1 MMPSNQRT
9 PDRQTST
16 ALPTLVLIAI
26 LLQSLHPVAIAQEP
40 GGAKAKTKP
49 DRWEQQP
56 HLTEA
61 AVRMEERVY
70 KSTPQGDL
78 KLHLWSPEKTGEDR
92 PCIVFFFGGGWTSG
106 SYRQF
111 ARQSA
116 YLASRGMVAAS
127 AEYRIRSLPAMP
139 LIFHRSIPRIL

>member
-1 MMPSNQRT
+1 MKH
-9 PDRQTST
+9 QTTLIHRRST
-16 ALPTLVLIAI
+16 ILLVSSLIAI
-26 LLQSLHPVAIAQEP
+26 LLQSLTSVASAQEP

-70 KSTPQGDL
+70 KSTPQGEL

-127 AEYRIRSLPAMP
+127 AEYRIRSLPTMP
-139 LIFHRSIPRIL
+139 PIFHR